1 MNGTTAA
8 NADMA
13 ALRQEYDRLRQQT
26 DLASATG
33 EAWELSREVGRFEE
47 RIEALGRRGYAF
59 TRRLAREA
67 ADLRERWRTAESNFD
82 RILRD
87 ARYDV
92 RRDLDRVDRALRD
105 AERAPGDG
113 TIGLART
120 EIRALARRLDEER
133 SRLIRTYENEKT
145 DIRAFDRHLDA
156 LEWSTEQLSAA
167 AFQLDAGE
175 TMIVAAQVEWREDGD
190 GDERDGVL
198 YLTDRRL
205 LLERKERTGAFLGI
219 FGGRMEQALVWSL
232 ALDDVEDVRSEDM
245 GILGSRDM
253 LSLRARR
260 GGEAA
265 TELSIEIKANADNQE
280 WAGFITRAKA
290 HGYEDERL

>member
-92 RRDLDRVDRALRD
+92 RRDLDRVDMALRQ

-290 HGYEDERL
+290 RGYEDERL

>member
-1 MNGTTAA
+1 M
-8 NADMA
+8 
-13 ALRQEYDRLRQQT
+13 ALRQ
-26 DLASATG
+26 
-33 EAWELSREVGRFEE
+33 
-47 RIEALGRRGYAF
+47 
-59 TRRLAREA
+59 
-67 ADLRERWRTAESNFD
+67 
-82 RILRD
+82 
-87 ARYDV
+87 
-92 RRDLDRVDRALRD
+92 

-290 HGYEDERL
+290 RGYEDERL

>member
-92 RRDLDRVDRALRD
+92 RRDLDRVDMALRQ

-280 WAGFITRAKA
+280 WAGFITRAKGR
-290 HGYEDERL
+290 GYEDERL